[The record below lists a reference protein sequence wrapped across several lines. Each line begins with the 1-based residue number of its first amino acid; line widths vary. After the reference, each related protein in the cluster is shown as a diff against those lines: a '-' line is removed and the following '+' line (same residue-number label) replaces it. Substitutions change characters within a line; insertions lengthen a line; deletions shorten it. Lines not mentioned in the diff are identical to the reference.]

1 MKGASVFAGG
11 LLLVAAVSAQAH
23 AHLQQATPADGSVL
37 EAAPSEL
44 VLRFSEAA
52 QLTAL
57 TVARD
62 GGTQQKVTP
71 LPHKPQAQ
79 IVVKLPPLAP
89 GHYVVSWRALSADGH
104 VVPGE
109 IRFTLG
115 R

>member
-1 MKGASVFAGG
+1 MRGARTFVAG
-11 LLLVAAVSAQAH
+11 LLVVAAAGAQAH

-37 EAAPSEL
+37 ESAPAEL

-52 QLTAL
+52 QLTVL
-57 TVARD
+57 TIARD
-62 GGTQQKVTP
+62 GGPQQKITA
-71 LPHKPQAQ
+71 LPHKAQAQ

-104 VVPGE
+104 VVPGD
-109 IRFTLG
+109 IHFTLG